1 MFVRFPAFVREGQLQ
16 IDFVEREFGVRVCR
30 VGRAEG
36 DIERR
41 VPKRIVD
48 WNILQAIPA
57 IPLDVQ
63 TLVNVSQQSLW
74 YYSESK

>member
-1 MFVRFPAFVREGQLQ
+1 M
-16 IDFVEREFGVRVCR
+16 
-30 VGRAEG
+30 GRAEG